1 MIKMFKGL
9 VLAALVSST
18 AQAEKVQLGTD
29 IVVLRGEVSARSV
42 SSTIESLLNS
52 DKPEV
57 TLVIDSP
64 GGSVFA
70 GLRLIDAI
78 QSSDKKV
85 KCVILNAASMAFAL
99 SQVCT
104 TRLVAPSAIMMQ
116 HQIAG
121 GFEGELPKVR
131 ALLDYVTLAETRMNK
146 TEAERMG
153 LTPEK
158 WASMHIHEY
167 WMDGAKAVQMK
178 AADDLA
184 QVTCSKELLAQTY
197 KETVPVFMGITA
209 EVTWSGCPLIIAPKK
224 VEMSLGDKKIKT
236 ESLSELSKRAYF
248 QQIEKIRGMYDTNKI
263 LLNKMLKAK

>member
-9 VLAALVSST
+9 FLAAFISST
-18 AQAEKVQLGTD
+18 AYAEKVQLDAG
-29 IVVLRGEVSARSV
+29 VVLLRGVVDSRSV
-42 SSTIESLLNS
+42 SSTIEGLLSS
-52 DKPEV
+52 DKEEI

-70 GLRLIDAI
+70 GLRLVDTI
-78 QSSDKKV
+78 QSSDKKI

-121 GFEGELPKVR
+121 GFEGELPKIK
-131 ALLDYVTLAETRMNK
+131 ALLDFVTLAETRMNK
-146 TEAERMG
+146 LEADRMG
-153 LTPEK
+153 LSPEK
-158 WASMHIHEY
+158 WAAMHIHEY
-167 WMDGAKAVQMK
+167 WMDGTKAVKMN

-184 QVTCSKELLAQTY
+184 QVSCSKELIAQNY

-209 EVTWSGCPLIIAPKK
+209 EVTWSGCPLLISPRK
-224 VEMSLGDKKIKT
+224 VELQVGGKT
-236 ESLSELSKRAYF
+236 VKVSSLSELSRKAYF
-248 QQIEKIRGMYDTNKI
+248 EQIEKVQGMYDTRRI
-263 LLNKMLKAK
+263 LTSKMLKTK